1 MFPYSPELI
10 TPCKGVLSP
19 ESSHFSRGIWYT
31 SQGIW
36 IPLTTEI
43 RNPTST
49 AKESGI
55 NGVESRIQNSFGL
68 PYVGWNE
75 RYNGYA
81 FEWVA
86 CEQALQL
93 WRAKRAARERE
104 TERWIFLSSPQALT
118 LSSPFAF
125 GSRLT
130 SRDSSKWH
138 GESARR
144 LADTLKLSLI
154 MPVTFSIAACFV
166 LLSIHLT
173 SCELSIKALRMCWTI
188 SFA

>member
-1 MFPYSPELI
+1 MFPYSQLI

-19 ESSHFSRGIWYT
+19 ESAHFSRGIWIT
-31 SQGIW
+31 AQGIW
-36 IPLTTEI
+36 IPLTIET

-55 NGVESRIQNSFGL
+55 NGVENCLGL

-81 FEWVA
+81 FGWVA
-86 CEQALQL
+86 CEQGLQL

-104 TERWIFLSSPQALT
+104 TERRIFLSSQALT
-118 LSSPFAF
+118 PASPFAC

-138 GESARR
+138 GESGRR
-144 LADTLKLSLI
+144 LADTFKVSLI
-154 MPVTFSIAACFV
+154 MPVTFSTAARFV

-173 SCELSIKALRMCWTI
+173 SCKLSIKALRMCWTI

>member
-1 MFPYSPELI
+1 MFPYSQLI

-19 ESSHFSRGIWYT
+19 ESTQFSCGIWNT
-31 SQGIW
+31 AQGIW
-36 IPLTTEI
+36 IPLTIET

-55 NGVESRIQNSFGL
+55 NGVESRIQNCLGL
-68 PYVGWNE
+68 PYVGWNG

-81 FEWVA
+81 FGWVA
-86 CEQALQL
+86 CEQAFQL
-93 WRAKRAARERE
+93 WRAKRAARESE
-104 TERWIFLSSPQALT
+104 TERRIFLSSLQALT
-118 LSSPFAF
+118 PTSPFAC

-130 SRDSSKWH
+130 SRKSSKWH

-144 LADTLKLSLI
+144 LAGTLKLILI
-154 MPVTFSIAACFV
+154 MPVTFSTAARFV

-173 SCELSIKALRMCWTI
+173 SCKLSIKALRMCWTI

>member
-1 MFPYSPELI
+1 MFPYSQLI

-19 ESSHFSRGIWYT
+19 ESTQFFRGIWNT
-31 SQGIW
+31 AQGIW
-36 IPLTTEI
+36 IPLTIET

-55 NGVESRIQNSFGL
+55 NGVESRIQNCLGL

-81 FEWVA
+81 FGWVA
-86 CEQALQL
+86 CEQGLQL
-93 WRAKRAARERE
+93 WQAKRAARESE
-104 TERWIFLSSPQALT
+104 TERRIFRSSPRPSQPA
-118 LSSPFAF
+118 SPFACGF
-125 GSRLT
+125 RLT
-130 SRDSSKWH
+130 SHDSSKWH
-138 GESARR
+138 GESARG

-154 MPVTFSIAACFV
+154 MPVTFSTAARFV

-173 SCELSIKALRMCWTI
+173 SCKLSIKALRMCWTI